1 MTYLYPDNLK
11 QKATMWLWTLGDL
24 AVIVIAALLS
34 ILLISQA
41 GISLPLVLTALY
53 AFLSI
58 QMDGA
63 SVKDFL
69 RRAVNFF
76 ITKPQQFYW
85 TERC

>member
-34 ILLISQA
+34 ILLLSQA
-41 GISLPLVLTALY
+41 GISFPLVLTALY

-69 RRAVNFF
+69 RRTINFF

>member
-76 ITKPQQFYW
+76 IVKPQLFHW